1 MHMPPKNVIG
11 FSLIELMIVTAIIG
25 ILAASAI
32 PFYKKYALKTKF
44 SEVIQ
49 IANTL
54 KVPVTLCIQDLS
66 SVAGCSGGSY
76 SIPANMVA
84 GAGNFTASVVV
95 KNGEITATAIIG
107 SGLNGETYILKPS
120 YDAVNGVT
128 WELGGTCGG
137 VTC

>member
-1 MHMPPKNVIG
+1 MSTNKNYG
-11 FSLIELMIVTAIIG
+11 FTLIELMIVVVVIG
-25 ILAASAI
+25 ILAALAV
-32 PFYKKYALKTKF
+32 PMCQKYALKTKF

-54 KVPVTLCIQDLS
+54 KVPVTLCVQDLS

-76 SIPANMVA
+76 GIPANVVI

-120 YDAVNGVT
+120 YDAVSGVT